1 MGVKVREK
9 EKDSGIWWVFIN
21 HKGKRSSRQVG
32 TKKAA
37 EKVKEH
43 IEARLKLGQDA
54 LPTEKPPVPTLQ
66 KYWEGFEET
75 YLPLGVR
82 ENTMTSYRQSFRVH
96 ILPELGAIRLDD
108 VTRERIKAFVA
119 TLTQKRTRIR
129 KAELVKSQDG
139 KLVRQVTFIE
149 RPLSRSSIRI

>member
-9 EKDSGIWWVFIN
+9 IKDSGVWWVFIN
-21 HKGKRSSRQVG
+21 YRGKRTSRQVG

-37 EKVKEH
+37 DKVKEQ

-54 LPTEKPPVPTLQ
+54 LPKEKPQVPTLESF
-66 KYWEGFEET
+66 WEGFEET

-96 ILPELGAIRLDD
+96 ILPELG
-108 VTRERIKAFVA
+108 
-119 TLTQKRTRIR
+119 
-129 KAELVKSQDG
+129 S
-139 KLVRQVTFIE
+139 
-149 RPLSRSSIRI
+149 